1 MKLVGDID
9 YERWR
14 FSNMKTLIFGG
25 TGRIG
30 SAAAWDLARAKD
42 VEEVGLVS
50 HSEEGLKRT
59 ADWIGSDKL
68 RLHHHDVGGADFGAT
83 KRLMDGYDVGVFALP
98 DRRTS
103 YRALEI
109 AIDSS
114 LDSVDV
120 LEEYHRRPD
129 AYEIE
134 GLKVPGGTTLEEY
147 GESLHE
153 KAEDNGVTF
162 LDGMGFAPGLSNAT
176 LGRGIDLLDSAEVA
190 TARVGGIPSKRS
202 AARHPLR
209 YMITWSFAHALRE
222 YMVKV
227 RVRRD
232 GRVIEIEPLSD
243 RESFRFDAFGKDESL
258 ECASTPGMPSLL
270 YTRPELVEFSEKTIR
285 WPGHW
290 VGIDLLKECGLL
302 DLKPHEFDGKK
313 IRPRDFFVSVVEP
326 KLRPLP
332 GDSDLCVM
340 WNSVLGEKGGEPA
353 RVDYHFWAG
362 PDEEVGISAMAR
374 VTGFSAAIAA
384 RMIGRGKV
392 EEKGIVASEDGI
404 RGFVYDKY
412 IEELEMRGIRIL
424 ETVRAGI

>member
-1 MKLVGDID
+1 MKMLV
-9 YERWR
+9 
-14 FSNMKTLIFGG
+14 FGG

-30 SAAAWDLARAKD
+30 SAVAWDLARAKD
-42 VEEVGLVS
+42 VEEVGVVGLS
-50 HSEEGLKRT
+50 DEGLRRT
-59 ADWIGSDKL
+59 ADWIRSDKI
-68 RLHHHDVGGADFGAT
+68 RLHRHDVAGADFGTT

-98 DRRTS
+98 DRRMS

-114 LDSVDV
+114 LDAVDV

-134 GLKVPGGTTLEEY
+134 GLKVPDGMTLEEY
-147 GESLHE
+147 GDFLHE

-162 LDGMGFAPGLSNAT
+162 LDGMGFAPGLANAT
-176 LGRGIDLLDSAEVA
+176 IGRGIDILDSAEVA
-190 TARVGGIPSKRS
+190 TARVGGIPSKMS
-202 AARHPLR
+202 AAHHPLK

-232 GRVIEIEPLSD
+232 GRVVEVEPLSD
-243 RESFRFDAFGKDESL
+243 RESFRFDAFGEDEAL

-270 YTRPELVEFSEKTIR
+270 YSRPELVEFSEKTIR

-290 VGIDLLKECGLL
+290 DGIDLFKECGLL
-302 DLKPHEFDGKK
+302 DLEPHEFDGKK
-313 IRPRDFFVSVVEP
+313 ILPRDFFVSVVEP
-326 KLRPLP
+326 KLRPLS

-340 WNSVLGEKGGEPA
+340 WNSVIGEKGGEPA

-362 PDEEVGISAMAR
+362 PDEGVGLSAMVR
-374 VTGFSAAIAA
+374 VTGFSAATAA
-384 RMIGRGKV
+384 RMIGRGEIKK
-392 EEKGIVASEDGI
+392 KGIVAPEDGI
-404 RGFVYDKY
+404 RGDAYNGY
-412 IEELEMRGIRIL
+412 IEELEDRGISVQ
-424 ETVRAGI
+424 ETVRTGI